1 MEITVPKNFLIKN
14 IIIDK
19 KEIFKNG
26 TIDIDDCLVK
36 EIKHLWRLG
45 IHTRGCCCGH
55 KKLKGYIEVER
66 TDIIK
71 MIKLGYQFYEDDVEK
86 RFINNNF
93 DRFIPKSI
101 CHCEI

>member
-1 MEITVPKNFLIKN
+1 MEIAIPKNFLIKN
-14 IIIDK
+14 IIINQN
-19 KEIFKNG
+19 EIFKNG
-26 TIDIDDCLVK
+26 VLDIDDCLVK

-55 KKLKGYIEVER
+55 QKLKGYIEVER

-71 MIKLGYQFYEDDVEK
+71 MIKLGYKFYEQDDE
-86 RFINNNF
+86 NNF

-101 CHCEI
+101 CNCQI